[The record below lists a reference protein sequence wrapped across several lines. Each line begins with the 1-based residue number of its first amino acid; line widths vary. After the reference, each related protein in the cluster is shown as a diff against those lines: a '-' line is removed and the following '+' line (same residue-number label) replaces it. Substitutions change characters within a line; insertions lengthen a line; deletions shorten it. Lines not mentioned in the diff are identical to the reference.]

1 MKSRIPGI
9 VFSFFIGMV
18 AYLGAL
24 YIPMI
29 NSIVLALIMGML
41 YANIAPTPEK
51 WSSGIHFSSK
61 NLLEIAIIFLG
72 FGISFY
78 DIASLG
84 WQIIIVL
91 SLSILVV
98 LGFTYFIV
106 KRFNIQDSCGHLI
119 GFGTAI
125 CGSSAIAALAPKL
138 NSGKSEIGISIAVI
152 NLYGLIGMLAFP
164 IVFSSDIIMD
174 AAALMIGGTLHGVS
188 NVAGAGYAMGETI
201 GDLSLTIKLGRV
213 ALLAPALIFFNFLIN
228 RNASIKENLKLPY
241 YIVGFILASSMI
253 TFFQLPVELIEI
265 FRIVG
270 KALLTISMAAIGL
283 SIHFK
288 QLYTQGKNALGF
300 GALIFAF
307 QILILGMMTYLIT

>member
-1 MKSRIPGI
+1 MKSKIPGI
-9 VFSFFIGMV
+9 VFSFLIGIT
-18 AYLGAL
+18 AYIAAPF
-24 YIPMI
+24 IPMI
-29 NSIVLALIMGML
+29 NSIVLALILGML
-41 YANIAPTPEK
+41 YANLAPIQDQ

-78 DIASLG
+78 DIAGLG

-91 SLSILVV
+91 SVSIIAV
-98 LGFTYFIV
+98 LFFTYFIV
-106 KRFNIQDSCGHLI
+106 KHLKIQDSCGHLI

-138 NSGKSEIGISIAVI
+138 NSNKSEIGISIAVI
-152 NLYGLIGMLAFP
+152 NLYGFIGMLAFP
-164 IVFSSDIIMD
+164 VVFSSDMIMD

-228 RNASIKENLKLPY
+228 RNASFKENLKLPY
-241 YIVGFILASSMI
+241 YIIGFILASSII
-253 TFFQLPVELIEI
+253 TFFQLPTELIDI
-265 FRIVG
+265 FRIIG

-283 SIHFK
+283 SIHFR
-288 QLYTQGKNALGF
+288 QLYSQGKNALGF
-300 GALIFAF
+300 GAIIFIF
-307 QILILGMMTYLIT
+307 QILILGALTYLIT